1 MELDLVKMFTVAGTV
16 GARVTGLLMVA
27 PMLGGIAVITRVK
40 IALALVLTAFLY
52 PLVTQT
58 VSPSGFVSWTE
69 LALREMAVGLV
80 LGFAL
85 QLVFEAAQFA
95 GQVLGVQMG
104 FSLVNVLDPQTQV
117 DTPVLG
123 IFCQLVTLLIFL
135 QLNVHHWLLRGLARS
150 FRYIPPGA
158 FQLSRPTIEEV
169 LRASGSVLLCG
180 VQIAAPALAATLLAD
195 IALGFLG
202 KASPQLPVL
211 FVGLSVKSVLG
222 LTVLVL
228 IAGAWPRY
236 FEQQFLVA
244 IETSERVLSLAH

>member
-1 MELDLVKMFTVAGTV
+1 
-16 GARVTGLLMVA
+16 
-27 PMLGGIAVITRVK
+27 
-40 IALALVLTAFLY
+40 
-52 PLVTQT
+52 
-58 VSPSGFVSWTE
+58 
-69 LALREMAVGLV
+69 MAVGLV

-135 QLNVHHWLLRGLARS
+135 RLQRPPLAVARS
-150 FRYIPPGA
+150 GA
-158 FQLSRPTIEEV
+158 QFPIYSARRFPAELAHHRRDSFGPV
-169 LRASGSVLLCG
+169 AVSCY
-180 VQIAAPALAATLLAD
+180 AACRSQRLPSATLLAD

-202 KASPQLPVL
+202 KASPQLPGL

-222 LTVLVL
+222 LTVL
-228 IAGAWPRY
+228 R
-236 FEQQFLVA
+236 
-244 IETSERVLSLAH
+244 SLARGPDTLSNSFW